1 MSEYFWI
8 IPFFPGFGS
17 LILALFGRK
26 LSKKLISYLAC
37 LTVLLS
43 FIFSTISFFGLL
55 KIGPES
61 YPLVKNL
68 FTWIQAGNFKV
79 NLSFQFD
86 PLSAVMAL
94 VVSGV

>member
-1 MSEYFWI
+1 MNYFWL
-8 IPFFPGFGS
+8 IPFFPALGV

-26 LSKKLISYLAC
+26 LPKKNISYIAC
-37 LTVLLS
+37 STVGISFIFSLLS
-43 FIFSTISFFGLL
+43 FIKLL
-55 KIGPES
+55 KISPEN

-68 FTWIQAGNFKV
+68 FTWLKSGSMQV

-86 PLSAVMAL
+86 PLVAVMVL